1 MQPIG
6 IKYFCANQHGS
17 RNPPTKFSG
26 HAIDRPLINC
36 KSKLR
41 SRNSKRAAL
50 GCNTEVAAHHELSS
64 STERRSVDRCN
75 DRHFALGKRSKRSP

>member
-17 RNPPTKFSG
+17 RNPPAKFSG

-36 KSKLR
+36 KSKLCG
-41 SRNSKRAAL
+41 RNSKCAAL
-50 GCNTEVAAHHELSS
+50 GCDTEVAAHHELSS
-64 STERRSVDRCN
+64 SAKRRSVDRRN
-75 DRHFALGKRSKRSP
+75 DRHFTLGKRSKRCP